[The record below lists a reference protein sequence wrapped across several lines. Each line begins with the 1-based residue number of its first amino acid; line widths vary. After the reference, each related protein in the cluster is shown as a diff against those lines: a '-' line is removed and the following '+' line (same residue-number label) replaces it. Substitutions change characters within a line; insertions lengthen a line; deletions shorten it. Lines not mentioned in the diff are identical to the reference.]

1 MLKAVTFDLWDTLLT
16 DRDLLDRMALRATR
30 LREALAPLGVYPGDE
45 ELERAFAESWRNF
58 DRAWTTEH
66 RTPSTAES
74 IDVAL
79 GALGVDAPTA
89 TRAAIT
95 RTMED
100 LVTEVPPVPVEGAP
114 EVLAELAGR
123 YRIGLVSDTG
133 LSPGRA
139 LRPVLD
145 GHGLLKHFTFL
156 YFSDEGG
163 MSKPDPRVF
172 ALVLEKLGARPSE
185 AAHVGDILRTD
196 IAGAQAAGMHAVHF
210 VGVNAS
216 DAAWSTADRVIE
228 HLRDLPAALDAL
240 SDA

>member
-1 MLKAVTFDLWDTLLT
+1 MLTAVTFDLWDTLVT
-16 DRDLLDRMALRATR
+16 DRDLLDRMALRAAR
-30 LREALAPLGVYPGDE
+30 LRDVLAPLGVYPGDD
-45 ELERAFAESWRNF
+45 ELERAFEQSWRHF
-58 DRAWTTEH
+58 DRVWTGEH

-74 IDVAL
+74 TDVVLAE
-79 GALGVDAPTA
+79 LGVDASVA
-89 TRAAIT
+89 TRETIT
-95 RTMED
+95 RVMED
-100 LVTEVPPVPVEGAP
+100 LVIEVPPVPVEGAA
-114 EVLAELAGR
+114 EVLAELAGT

-139 LRPVLD
+139 LRCVLESL
-145 GHGLLKHFTFL
+145 GLLKHFTFL

-172 ALVLEKLGARPSE
+172 ALVLERLGARPLQ

-210 VGVNAS
+210 VGVNAG

-228 HLRDLPAALDAL
+228 RLSDLPHVLAELPGT
-240 SDA
+240 

>member
-1 MLKAVTFDLWDTLLT
+1 MLTAVTFDLWDTLLT

-58 DRAWTTEH
+58 DRVWMTEH

-79 GALGVDAPTA
+79 GELGVDAPAA

-95 RTMED
+95 RMMED
-100 LVTEVPPVPVEGAP
+100 LVTEVPPVPVEGAA

-145 GHGLLKHFTFL
+145 SHGMLKHFTFL

-172 ALVLEKLGARPSE
+172 ALALEKLGARPAE

-228 HLRDLPAALDAL
+228 HLRDLPAALDTL
-240 SDA
+240 SG